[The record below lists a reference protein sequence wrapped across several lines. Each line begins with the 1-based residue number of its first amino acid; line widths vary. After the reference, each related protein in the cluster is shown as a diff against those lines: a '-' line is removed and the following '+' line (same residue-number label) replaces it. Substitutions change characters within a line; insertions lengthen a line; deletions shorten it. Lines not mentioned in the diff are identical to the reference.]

1 MTYEIKSIEVAST
14 DNIHTLKGLVYIP
27 EGEIK
32 GIFHLVHGM
41 CEYIGRYAH
50 IFAALA
56 ERGYVCCGYD
66 NLGHGKTARDE
77 NELGF
82 IAHRDGWKYLV
93 RDVKAF
99 EDAVKKIYPDIPL
112 CLMGHSM
119 GSFIARIAAENYG
132 DGIEKF
138 IICGTGG
145 PNPAAPFGL
154 LATDIMRLLNG
165 EKHRSK
171 LVNKLAFGAYNK
183 RFEGD
188 SEFEWITTDREVINK
203 YAADKYCNFKFT
215 VSAMHDL
222 VKLNQLANRPA
233 WFKNIRKDL
242 PILLISGSDDPV
254 GAYGKGVT
262 RVYNKLKAAGVK
274 DVTLK
279 LYNGCRHEIHNDSCK
294 NQVINDIS
302 EFTLN
307 KP

>member
-1 MTYEIKSIEVAST
+1 MSYEIKSIEVQST
-14 DNIHTLKGLVYIP
+14 DNIHTLKGLIYIP

-154 LATDIMRLLNG
+154 LATDIMRLLKG
-165 EKHRSK
+165 EKHKSE

-183 RFEGD
+183 RFDGD

-279 LYNGCRHEIHNDSCK
+279 LYNGFRHEIHNDSCK
-294 NQVINDIS
+294 DQVINDIS

>member
-1 MTYEIKSIEVAST
+1 MSYEIKSIEVQST
-14 DNIHTLKGLVYIP
+14 DNIHTLKGLIYIP

-262 RVYNKLKAAGVK
+262 RVYNKLKAAGIK